1 MTTPEAKAGQ
11 GIDRLLEECGWV
23 IQNVSNINIVAGV
36 GVAVREFPLVTG
48 EADYVLYIDGK
59 VAGVIEAKKE
69 GHTLTGVETQTDK
82 YAKGLPDGVPHYEL
96 PLPFAYEST
105 GVVTRFT
112 NRLNPTPRSREV
124 FSFHRPEELKRLL
137 DLGPEKQLRTRLQNM
152 PELQHGKLWPIQ
164 ISAINNLEKS
174 LSNNRPRSLI
184 QMTMGSGKTF
194 TSISFVYR
202 LIKFAGARRVLFLVD
217 RNNLG
222 EQTENE
228 FQLFTSP
235 YNNLNFTEEY
245 GVQRLTGNTISSSA
259 KVVITTI
266 QRLYAM
272 L

>member
-1 MTTPEAKAGQ
+1 
-11 GIDRLLEECGWV
+11 
-23 IQNVSNINIVAGV
+23 
-36 GVAVREFPLVTG
+36 
-48 EADYVLYIDGK
+48 
-59 VAGVIEAKKE
+59 
-69 GHTLTGVETQTDK
+69 
-82 YAKGLPDGVPHYEL
+82 
-96 PLPFAYEST
+96 
-105 GVVTRFT
+105 
-112 NRLNPTPRSREV
+112 
-124 FSFHRPEELKRLL
+124 
-137 DLGPEKQLRTRLQNM
+137 M

-235 YNNLNFTEEY
+235 
-245 GVQRLTGNTISSSA
+245 
-259 KVVITTI
+259 
-266 QRLYAM
+266 
-272 L
+272 